1 MSKVSDYVNRAD
13 GIRLQD
19 KWPEAGFFDSAGS
32 EDYNDK
38 VVNFV
43 VHHILPIFKY
53 LFIVGMLGAVPVI
66 IVTAIKTAQSM
77 FETDESARD
86 HKA

>member
-1 MSKVSDYVNRAD
+1 MSGKRSSVVHDTWGRSS
-13 GIRLQD
+13 
-19 KWPEAGFFDSAGS
+19 FFDSAGS

-66 IVTAIKTAQSM
+66 IVTAIKTAQSI
-77 FETDESARD
+77 FESDESARD

>member
-1 MSKVSDYVNRAD
+1 MVAPQRGNSPGTVTRS
-13 GIRLQD
+13 
-19 KWPEAGFFDSAGS
+19 GFFDSAGS

-43 VHHILPIFKY
+43 VNHILPIFKY
-53 LFIVGMLGAVPVI
+53 LFFAGMVGAVPVI
-66 IVTAIKTAQSM
+66 IVTAIKTAQSI
-77 FETDESARD
+77 FESDESARD